1 MIQIEDCLKLLQD
14 SVRPIEETEYVSL
27 RLCLGR
33 IAAEDVRASLAVPPF
48 PRSAVDGYAVRAED
62 TSSAGPGRA
71 VHLKVNGKITAGEF
85 EDIAFSPGS
94 AVRVMTGA
102 YIPQGYDSVV
112 KQEDTDMGNSY
123 VNVTKAARPWENYCR
138 VGEDTAAGDVVIEK
152 GAMIDHIR
160 CGLLAS
166 VGKRGLK
173 ALRRPVVSVI
183 STGSELTEPGENL
196 SPGKIY
202 ASAGYMLSAAAESRG
217 IEVKGPYLCG
227 DEADEAQRL
236 IEEAAA
242 SSDLIITTG
251 AVSVGEKDFI
261 PSLMKEMGAQI
272 LFRGADIQPG
282 TPTMASC
289 LKGKIIL
296 SLSGNPYAALAN
308 FEIYFWDMKAAMTG
322 CGQLRPVIDNL
333 TLADRYDKVN
343 KRRRLIRARAEAG
356 FVYLPTEIHS
366 SSVINNLTR
375 CNCFIDLKA
384 GRKVEPGDKVRIRY
398 IKGL

>member
-1 MIQIEDCLKLLQD
+1 M
-14 SVRPIEETEYVSL
+14 
-27 RLCLGR
+27 
-33 IAAEDVRASLAVPPF
+33 
-48 PRSAVDGYAVRAED
+48 
-62 TSSAGPGRA
+62 
-71 VHLKVNGKITAGEF
+71 
-85 EDIAFSPGS
+85 
-94 AVRVMTGA
+94 
-102 YIPQGYDSVV
+102 

-123 VNVTKAARPWENYCR
+123 VNVTRAARPWENYCR
-138 VGEDTAAGDVVIEK
+138 VGEDTEAGDVVIEK

-166 VGKRGLK
+166 IGKRGLK

-308 FEIYFWDMKAAMTG
+308 FEIYFWDMMAAMTG
-322 CGQLRPVIDNL
+322 CSQLRPVTGDL

-366 SSVINNLTR
+366 SSVINNLTN

-384 GRKVEPGDKVRIRY
+384 GIKVEPGDKVRIRY